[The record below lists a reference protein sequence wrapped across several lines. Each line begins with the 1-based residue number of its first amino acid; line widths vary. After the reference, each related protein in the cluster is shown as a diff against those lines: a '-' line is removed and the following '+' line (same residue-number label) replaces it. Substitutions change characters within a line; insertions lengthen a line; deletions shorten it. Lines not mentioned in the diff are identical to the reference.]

1 MNFLLVCGLCV
12 FCRRAHVLL
21 YVIIMCVCLGTVVS
35 NTYCVVFLFCFSSS
49 CVPNVA
55 IFSGLGIFD
64 CPSVFHMVFG
74 KWEGNVQI
82 KLSLNLRKINFKLS
96 IVGKHFAPIHIY
108 IFCMGGR
115 RGRGRLVVGFSTP
128 CAIKCLSP
136 LML

>member
-82 KLSLNLRKINFKLS
+82 KLSLNLRKVNFKLS

-115 RGRGRLVVGFSTP
+115 RGHGRLVVGFSTP